1 MYLSM
6 YINLCGF
13 RDSSVGKQSFCSVET
28 PWDSWVGKI
37 RCKRER
43 LPTPVFWPGESHG
56 LYSARGRRD
65 SDTAERHFMLHLI
78 IPPGTPPLPQPPAH
92 AWHTLLTA
100 PRDLQCVCMPS
111 RVNSATPGTLPSRLL
126 CPRESPGKNAGVGCH
141 FLLQR
146 IFPTRESNSRLLHL
160 LHWQMDSLPLV
171 APGKPTPFLTG
182 SLTTTGVGLQL
193 YEFEIN
199 YVSFSSE

>member
-1 MYLSM
+1 MAQLV
-6 YINLCGF
+6 IRLQCRRPGF
-13 RDSSVGKQSFCSVET
+13 DPQ
-28 PWDSWVGKI
+28 VGKI
-37 RCKRER
+37 PWRRER

-141 FLLQR
+141 FLLQG
-146 IFPTRESNSRLLHL
+146 IFPTRGSNPG
-160 LHWQMDSLPLV
+160 LPRCRRILYQLSH
-171 APGKPTPFLTG
+171 KG
-182 SLTTTGVGLQL
+182 SPN
-193 YEFEIN
+193 EAC
-199 YVSFSSE
+199 